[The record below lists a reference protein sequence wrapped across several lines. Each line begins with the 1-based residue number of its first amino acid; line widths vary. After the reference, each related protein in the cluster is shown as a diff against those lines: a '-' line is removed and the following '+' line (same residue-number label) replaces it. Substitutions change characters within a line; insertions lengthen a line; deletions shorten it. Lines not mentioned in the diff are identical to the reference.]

1 MLLRNVVLGAAF
13 FVSLSVHAAS
23 GLKNFELRDLY
34 FGEAL
39 YYAYQDKHFEALA
52 RLDTELMLHYGV
64 DESNLDPLIMNLGQ
78 AEFSVGDIEL
88 QYRMDKRAGKAI
100 QAVLGSG
107 IDLATRNQ
115 AALALARMYY
125 RKDDAAGTLYAL
137 DLIRDE
143 VDMEKYQGKSAED
156 LRGKEPE
163 KFRVEVAYLR
173 GLASIGTGQ
182 FTSAVE
188 ILQSLRREKSLEGYV
203 LYNLGIAFIQAGQED
218 EGLKLLDELGRLETS
233 SNDLLALKDKAN
245 LKLAYRLLDFGKAE
259 LAQTYFQRIRLDG
272 PYSNNALLGAGWA
285 AAALGRYDRA
295 LVPWSILHERERTN
309 YSVQEALMAVPY
321 AYSQLQAYGKSAN
334 MYDQAMDV
342 FAYQISRLDGSIKSI
357 RAGKFLKALLDEQSK
372 KDQNWVVNLRELP
385 DSPETRYILD
395 LMASNDFQTS
405 YKNYKDL
412 AALEKHLAKW
422 LADLEIF
429 EQMIDIRRDYQEPL
443 LPEVEGKFKKIDGK
457 AKLRLEQR
465 KSLAN
470 KIDNIL
476 IAPRPDFLATANER
490 VASDRITA
498 FEQYIAD
505 HPGQVSDDLIH
516 RVKRLRGMLLWR
528 LHGEYDERLTD
539 AYNHLASLDEMIE
552 AFNTRYYSFIR
563 TRQAATQS
571 YEGYQAPIR
580 RLRTGLLAAQ
590 RKLKGVMA
598 RQGKLLETMAVN
610 ELDARRK
617 RLEDYQIK
625 ARFALAESYDRSNK
639 VNLEKQIEEQKQ
651 LNEEKLKALENEKE
665 VQKLQQSIPPAEDG
679 ITHKDSLIQDEKSS
693 H

>member
-1 MLLRNVVLGAAF
+1 MLLRNVVLSAAF
-13 FVSLSVHAAS
+13 IVSLSAHAAS
-23 GLKNFELRDLY
+23 GLKNVELRDLY
-34 FGEAL
+34 FGEVL

-52 RLDTELMLHYGV
+52 RLDTELMLHYAV
-64 DESNLDPLIMNLGQ
+64 DESDLDPLFLNLGQ

-143 VDMEKYQGKSAED
+143 VDVAKYQGKSAEE

-173 GLASIGTGQ
+173 ALASIGTGQ

-188 ILQSLRREKSLEGYV
+188 ILQSLRREKTLEGYV
-203 LYNLGIAFIQAGQED
+203 LYNLGIALIQAEQEG
-218 EGLKLLDELGRLETS
+218 EGLKILDELGRLETR
-233 SNDLLALKDKAN
+233 SNDLLALKDKTN
-245 LKLAYRLLDFGKAE
+245 LKLAYGLLDFGKAE

-321 AYSQLQAYGKSAN
+321 AYSKLQAYGKSAN
-334 MYDQAMDV
+334 MYDQAMDI
-342 FAYQISRLDGSIKSI
+342 FAYQISRLDASIKSI

-412 AALEKHLAKW
+412 AALEKNLAKW
-422 LADLEIF
+422 LADLEVF
-429 EQMIDIRRDYQEPL
+429 EQMIDMRRAYQEPL
-443 LPEVEGKFKKIDGK
+443 LPEVEGRFKKIDGR

-465 KSLAN
+465 KSLAD

-476 IAPRPDFLATANER
+476 IAPRPDYLATANER
-490 VASDRITA
+490 MASDQITA
-498 FEQYIAD
+498 FERYIAD
-505 HPGQVSDDLIH
+505 HPGQVSGDLIH
-516 RVKRLRGMLLWR
+516 RVKRLRGLLLWR
-528 LHGEYDERLTD
+528 LHGEYDERLTN

-580 RLRTGLLAAQ
+580 RLRTGLFSAQ

-639 VNLEKQIEEQKQ
+639 IELENQIEEQKQ
-651 LNEEKLKALENEKE
+651 LNEEKLKQLESEKE
-665 VQKLQQSIPPAEDG
+665 TQRLLESIPSAEDG
-679 ITHKDSLIQDEKSS
+679 ATDNDSLILDQKSS
-693 H
+693 N

>member
-1 MLLRNVVLGAAF
+1 MVLRNVVLAVTF
-13 FVSLSVHAAS
+13 FGSLSAYAAS
-23 GLKNFELRDLY
+23 GLKNVQLHDLY

-39 YYAYQDKHFEALA
+39 FYAYQDMHFEALA
-52 RLDTELMLHYGV
+52 RLDTELLQHYDV
-64 DESNLDPLIMNLGQ
+64 DESDLDPLFLNLGQ

-100 QAVLGSG
+100 QAVLGNG

-115 AALALARMYY
+115 AALALARLNY

-143 VDMEKYQGKSAED
+143 VDMAKYQGKTAEE
-156 LRGKEPE
+156 LKGEEP
-163 KFRVEVAYLR
+163 KNFRVEVAYLR
-173 GLASIGTGQ
+173 ALASIGTGQ
-182 FTSAVE
+182 FTKAVE
-188 ILQSLRREKSLEGYV
+188 ILQSLRHEKTLGGYV
-203 LYNLGIAFIQAGQED
+203 LYNLSIAFIQAGQEN
-218 EGLKLLDELGRLETS
+218 EGLKVLDELGRLETQ

-245 LKLAYRLLDFGKAE
+245 LKLAYGLLDTGNAE
-259 LAQTYFQRIRLDG
+259 LAQPYFQRVRLDG
-272 PYSNNALLGAGWA
+272 PYSNNALLGLGWSA
-285 AAALGRYDRA
+285 AAQGRFDRA
-295 LVPWSILHERERTN
+295 LVPWSILHERDRTSH
-309 YSVQEALMAVPY
+309 SVQEALMAVPY
-321 AYSQLQAYGKSAN
+321 AYGKLQAYGKSAN

-342 FAYQISRLDGSIKSI
+342 FAYQISRLDASIKSI

-412 AALEKHLAKW
+412 AALEKHLTKW
-422 LADLEIF
+422 LADLNIF
-429 EQMIDIRRDYQEPL
+429 EEMIDMRRAYQEPL
-443 LPEVEGKFKKIDGK
+443 LPEVEGRFKKIDGR

-465 KSLAN
+465 KSLAK
-470 KIDNIL
+470 KIQNIL
-476 IAPRPDFLATANER
+476 IAPRPDYLATADER
-490 VASDRITA
+490 MASDQLTA

-505 HPGQVSDDLIH
+505 HPEQVSGDLIH
-516 RVKRLRGMLLWR
+516 RVKRLRGLLLWR
-528 LHGEYDERLTD
+528 LRGEYDERLTN

-552 AFNTRYYSFIR
+552 EFNTRYYSFIR
-563 TRQAATQS
+563 ARQAATQS

-580 RLRTGLLAAQ
+580 KLRTGLLAAQ

-639 VNLEKQIEEQKQ
+639 IELEKQLEEQKQ
-651 LNEEKLKALENEKE
+651 LNEEKLKALESEKE
-665 VQKLQQSIPPAEDG
+665 TRKPQESMPSAEDG
-679 ITHKDSLIQDEKSS
+679 TTDNDSSILDEKSS
-693 H
+693 N

>member
-1 MLLRNVVLGAAF
+1 MLLLNVVLGAAF

-23 GLKNFELRDLY
+23 GLKNVELRDLY

-64 DESNLDPLIMNLGQ
+64 DESDLDPLFLNLGQ

-125 RKDDAAGTLYAL
+125 RKDDATGTLYAL

-143 VDMEKYQGKSAED
+143 VDMSKYQGKSAEE

-173 GLASIGTGQ
+173 ALASIGTGQ
-182 FTSAVE
+182 FTTAVE
-188 ILQSLRREKSLEGYV
+188 ILQSLRREKTLEGYL
-203 LYNLGIAFIQAGQED
+203 LYNLGIAFMQTGQED
-218 EGLKLLDELGRLETS
+218 EGLKILDELGRLETR

-285 AAALGRYDRA
+285 AVALGRYDRA

-309 YSVQEALMAVPY
+309 YSVQESLMAVPY
-321 AYSQLQAYGKSAN
+321 AYSKLEAYGKSAN

-342 FAYQISRLDGSIKSI
+342 FAFQISRLDASIKSI

-372 KDQNWVVNLRELP
+372 QDQNWVVNLRELP

-412 AALEKHLAKW
+412 AALKKHLAKW
-422 LADLEIF
+422 LADLKIF
-429 EQMIDIRRDYQEPL
+429 EQMIDMRRAYQEPL
-443 LPEVEGKFKKIDGK
+443 LPEVEGRFKKIDGR

-465 KSLAN
+465 KSLAK
-470 KIDNIL
+470 KIENIL
-476 IAPRPDFLATANER
+476 IAPRPDYLATADER
-490 VASDRITA
+490 MASDQITA
-498 FEQYIAD
+498 FEQYMAD
-505 HPGQVSDDLIH
+505 HPGQVSDDLNH
-516 RVKRLRGMLLWR
+516 RVKRLRGLLLWR
-528 LHGEYDERLTD
+528 LQGEYDERLTN

-563 TRQAATQS
+563 SRQAATQS

-617 RLEDYQIK
+617 RLEDYQIR

-639 VNLEKQIEEQKQ
+639 IELENQIEEQKQ
-651 LNEEKLKALENEKE
+651 LNEEKLKALESEKE
-665 VQKLQQSIPPAEDG
+665 TQKLQESIPSAEDG
-679 ITHKDSLIQDEKSS
+679 TTNNNSSILDKKSS
-693 H
+693 N

>member
-13 FVSLSVHAAS
+13 FVSLSADAAS
-23 GLKNFELRDLY
+23 GLKNVELRDLY

-52 RLDTELMLHYGV
+52 RLDTELKLHYGV
-64 DESNLDPLIMNLGQ
+64 DESELDPLFLNLGQ

-100 QAVLGSG
+100 QAVLGNG

-143 VDMEKYQGKSAED
+143 VDMAKYQGKSAEE

-163 KFRVEVAYLR
+163 KFRVEVDYLR
-173 GLASIGTGQ
+173 ALASIGTGQ
-182 FTSAVE
+182 FTTAVE
-188 ILQSLRREKSLEGYV
+188 ILQSLRREKTLQGYV
-203 LYNLGIAFIQAGQED
+203 LYNLGMAFMQAGQEG
-218 EGLKLLDELGRLETS
+218 EGLKILDELGRLETR

-309 YSVQEALMAVPY
+309 YSVQEAFMAVPY
-321 AYSQLQAYGKSAN
+321 AYSKLEAYGKSAN

-342 FAYQISRLDGSIKSI
+342 FAYQISRLDASIKSI
-357 RAGKFLKALLDEQSK
+357 RAGKFLQALLDEQSK
-372 KDQNWVVNLRELP
+372 QDQNWVVNLRELP

-412 AALEKHLAKW
+412 AALGKYLTKW
-422 LADLEIF
+422 LADLKIF
-429 EQMIDIRRDYQEPL
+429 EQMIDIRRAYQEPL
-443 LPEVEGKFKKIDGK
+443 LPEVEARFKKIDGR

-465 KSLAN
+465 KSLA
-470 KIDNIL
+470 KIIENIL
-476 IAPRPDFLATANER
+476 IVPRPDYLATADER
-490 VASDRITA
+490 MASDQLTA

-516 RVKRLRGMLLWR
+516 RVKRLRGLLLWR
-528 LHGEYDERLTD
+528 LHGEYDERLTN

-563 TRQAATQS
+563 ARQAATQS

-580 RLRTGLLAAQ
+580 RLRTGLFAAQ

-598 RQGKLLETMAVN
+598 RQGKLLEAMAVN

-639 VNLEKQIEEQKQ
+639 IELENQIEEQKQ
-651 LNEEKLKALENEKE
+651 LKEKKLEQLESE
-665 VQKLQQSIPPAEDG
+665 IEIQKLQESIPLAEDG
-679 ITHKDSLIQDEKSS
+679 NTSNDSSILQEKSS
-693 H
+693 N

>member
-13 FVSLSVHAAS
+13 FVSLSAQAAS
-23 GLKNFELRDLY
+23 GLKNIELRDLY

-39 YYAYQDKHFEALA
+39 YYAYQDMHFEALA

-64 DESNLDPLIMNLGQ
+64 DESDLDPLFLNLGQ

-88 QYRMDKRAGKAI
+88 RYRMDKRAGKAI

-143 VDMEKYQGKSAED
+143 VDVTKYKGKSAKE

-163 KFRVEVAYLR
+163 NFQIEVAYLR
-173 GLASIGTGQ
+173 ALASIGTGQ
-182 FTSAVE
+182 FTRAVE
-188 ILQSLRREKSLEGYV
+188 ILQSLRREKTLEGYV

-218 EGLKLLDELGRLETS
+218 QGLKLLDELGRLETR

-259 LAQTYFQRIRLDG
+259 LAQNYFQRIRLDG

-342 FAYQISRLDGSIKSI
+342 FAYQISRLDASIKSI
-357 RAGKFLKALLDEQSK
+357 RAGKFLNALLDEQSK

-412 AALEKHLAKW
+412 AALKKHLAKW
-422 LADLEIF
+422 LTDLEIF
-429 EQMIDIRRDYQEPL
+429 EQMIDMRRAYQEPL
-443 LPEVEGKFKKIDGK
+443 LPEVEGRFKKIDGK

-465 KSLAN
+465 ISLAN
-470 KIDNIL
+470 KVENIL
-476 IAPRPDFLATANER
+476 IAPRPDYLATADER
-490 VASDRITA
+490 MASDQITA
-498 FEQYIAD
+498 FEQYLAD

-516 RVKRLRGMLLWR
+516 RVKRLRGLLLWR
-528 LHGEYDERLTD
+528 LHGEYDERLTN

-563 TRQAATQS
+563 SRQAATQS

-598 RQGKLLETMAVN
+598 RQGKLLETMAAN

-639 VNLEKQIEEQKQ
+639 TELEKQIEEQKQ
-651 LNEEKLKALENEKE
+651 LNEEKLKALESEKE
-665 VQKLQQSIPPAEDG
+665 ARKLQQSMPSAEDA
-679 ITHKDSLIQDEKSS
+679 TTDNDSSILDNKSS
-693 H
+693 N